1 MESKIIMFRTATLIA
16 ALMASDVVLAQCYV
30 RQAMT
35 TQQQTSIARITDVQ
49 NLAVPISPTHH
60 KCIVTFRAQI
70 NGEWVSGEGEHTAP
84 RSVSE
89 GELCRSALD
98 SGRLQILNRASAKD
112 IAVET
117 SMVCDERPEIRVRD
131 VRVGET
137 VRESEVRPHPN
148 FPKPFRHLGAQC
160 RWFVEPAYRN
170 RDLFQYQG
178 IICQSHGSEWRVVDK
193 W

>member
-1 MESKIIMFRTATLIA
+1 MFRTATLIA

-35 TQQQTSIARITDVQ
+35 TQQQTSITRITDVQ

-84 RSVSE
+84 RSVLE

-98 SGRLQILNRASAKD
+98 SGRLQILTQTSTKNLS
-112 IAVET
+112 VET
-117 SMVCDERPEIRVRD
+117 NMVCDERPEIQVRD
-131 VRVGET
+131 VRIGDT
-137 VRESEVRPHPN
+137 VRESEVRVHPN
-148 FPKPFRHLGAQC
+148 FPKPFGYNGTQC
-160 RWFVEPAYRN
+160 RWFMEPIYRKQ
-170 RDLFQYQG
+170 DLGQYQG
-178 IICQSHGSEWRVVDK
+178 IICLSHGTQWRVVDK